1 MILRIRILIILWLI
15 GMCWNRVMATE
26 PIVSF
31 SVRDMPVEQV
41 LLLLEKQTGLQV
53 SFESSLLE
61 QMKPVTLSVKKQ
73 TLSVCLYELFQG
85 YDIDWQV
92 TDSYLILKRR
102 RLADYSP
109 KDSIK
114 MVSLQEFVVE
124 ADSLRRSFALT
135 NEPGKELLSGNQIR
149 RLPVFMGQPDLIKT
163 LQHLPGVAT
172 GTEGLSGMY
181 VRGGNN
187 DENLFLIDGM
197 PVYQINHLGGL
208 FSAFNSDVIDK
219 LDFYKGFFP
228 ARYEGRLSSVTDIQ
242 TKSGNMQSWHGG
254 FNIGLIQ
261 GLLNLEGP
269 LVKDKLSVHVS
280 VRRTWADLLAIPT
293 LAIIS
298 KINKETHTGR
308 YSFHDIN
315 ARMDYRHSDRSLWSL
330 SVFSGDDVFSLT
342 NKVNNNYANTKES
355 NHYKVRWGNL
365 AASLNW
371 RYRLSD
377 HFHALLTASYTR
389 YRSKLRYSDEEY
401 SYVDDVYKKNSV
413 FSTMVSGIDDGRIT
427 AQLEYTPSSKHRIQG
442 GLSAR
447 LQAFRPEYE
456 EINQIEESVPTQ
468 IRQKN
473 VQRMLGNE
481 TVLFVEDRF
490 TPSEPLRI
498 DAGISLSSFYL
509 DRTWYWSLQPRFS
522 LRYLWNERWSAKL
535 AYSRMHQA
543 VHQLPASYLELPTD
557 IWLPSCSGVKPSV
570 SDHVST
576 GVYFSPNRDYSFS
589 MEGYF
594 KYIQHLADFKPWVNR
609 YPDGMAWQEKLTEG
623 VGRAYGLEWMA
634 RKETGK
640 LTGWIGYTLSW
651 SERKFEAYNMGHYF
665 PSRYDNRHKVNIV
678 ASYKFNE
685 KIELNASW
693 FLSSGNWMTIVPES
707 QEDWPYLYRN
717 NYQLPFNHRLDL
729 GLNIYRKKKKGRMGI
744 WNISIYNAYCQRNP
758 TIAWTEWSEGTWV
771 KIRQLS
777 LFPIIP
783 SFSYTYKF

>member
-1 MILRIRILIILWLI
+1 MILRTRILIIIGLI
-15 GMCWNRVMATE
+15 GLCWNRAMATE
-26 PIVSF
+26 PVVSL
-31 SVRDMPVEQV
+31 SVRNMPIEQV

-61 QMKPVTLSVKKQ
+61 QMPPVTLSVKRQ
-73 TLSVCLYELFQG
+73 TLSVCLYELFHE
-85 YDIDWQV
+85 YEVDWQV
-92 TDSYLILKRR
+92 SADYLILKRR
-102 RLADYSP
+102 RQDDYSP
-109 KDSIK
+109 KDSIR
-114 MVSLQEFVVE
+114 MVSLREFVVE
-124 ADSLRRSFALT
+124 ADSLRRSYSLT
-135 NEPGKELLSGNQIR
+135 NEPGKELLSGSQIR
-149 RLPVFMGQPDLIKT
+149 RLPAFMGQPDLIKS

-254 FNIGLIQ
+254 FSIGLIQ

-269 LVKDKLSVHVS
+269 LVKDKLSVHIS

-293 LAIIS
+293 LAVIS

-315 ARMDYRHSDRSLWSL
+315 ARMDYRHSERSRWSL
-330 SVFSGDDVFSLT
+330 SIFSGDDVFSLT
-342 NKVNNNYANTKES
+342 NKLDKGYGNIRES
-355 NHYKVRWGNL
+355 NYYKVRWGNL
-365 AASLNW
+365 ASSLNW
-371 RYRLSD
+371 HYDWSNRFKL
-377 HFHALLTASYTR
+377 LLTASYTR
-389 YRSKLRYSDEEY
+389 YRSKLHYSEENYSYIDEEA
-401 SYVDDVYKKNSV
+401 KLNSL
-413 FSTMVSGIDDGRIT
+413 SSSMVSGIDDGRIT
-427 AQLEYTPSSKHRIQG
+427 ARFEYIPSSIHRIQG
-442 GLSAR
+442 GVSTR

-456 EINQIEESVPTQ
+456 ATNEIEDSESVQ

-473 VQRMLGNE
+473 YDRMLGNE
-481 TVLFVEDRF
+481 SVLFLEDRF

-498 DAGISLSSFYL
+498 DVGISLSSFYL
-509 DRTWYWSLQPRFS
+509 DHTWYGALQPRLS

-535 AYSRMHQA
+535 AYSRMNQA
-543 VHQLPASYLELPTD
+543 VHQLPSSYLELPTD
-557 IWLPSCSGVKPSV
+557 IWLPSCRGVKPSV
-570 SDHVST
+570 SDQAST

-594 KYIQHLADFKPWVNR
+594 KYIRHLADFKPWVNR
-609 YPDGMAWQEKLTEG
+609 YPDGMDWQEKLTEG
-623 VGRAYGLEWMA
+623 VGRTYGLEWMA

-651 SERKFEAYNMGHYF
+651 SERKFDAYNMGHYF

-744 WNISIYNAYCQRNP
+744 WNIGIYNAYCQRNP
-758 TIAWTEWSEGTWV
+758 TIAWSEWSEGSWV